1 MDPEKAF
8 QLRSA
13 AVWAAVIAAV
23 HFALGT
29 RTHSV
34 HGLHIL
40 LAGLF
45 MVPVLKA
52 AVAFE
57 VRGGVIAAAAV
68 GTLYVGHILWS
79 WRDSPL
85 ANADQYAMIGV
96 YFVVGFTAGR
106 LVKSANFRKWQ
117 RDEVIRRSQP
127 TAAGAA
133 PPTGAHA

>member
-1 MDPEKAF
+1 MDAEKAS
-8 QLRSA
+8 QLRGA
-13 AVWAAVIAAV
+13 VVWAALIAAV

-29 RTHSV
+29 RTHSF

-40 LAGLF
+40 LGGLF

-68 GTLYVGHILWS
+68 GTLYLGHILWS
-79 WRDSPL
+79 WRDSLL

-96 YFVVGFTAGR
+96 FFVVGISAGH
-106 LVKSANFRKWQ
+106 LVKTANFRKWQ
-117 RDEVIRRSQP
+117 RDEVIRRSRP
-127 TAAGAA
+127 TES
-133 PPTGAHA
+133 HA

>member
-13 AVWAAVIAAV
+13 VLWAAVIAAV

-29 RTHSV
+29 RTHSF

-57 VRGGVIAAAAV
+57 VRGGLIAAATV
-68 GTLYVGHILWS
+68 GTLYLAHILWS
-79 WRDSPL
+79 WRHSPM
-85 ANADQYAMIGV
+85 ANPDQYAMIGV
-96 YFVVGFTAGR
+96 YFVVGISAGH

-117 RDEVIRRSQP
+117 RDEVIRRSQRP
-127 TAAGAA
+127 EQTAAV
-133 PPTGAHA
+133 PTGARS

>member
-13 AVWAAVIAAV
+13 SVWAAVIAAL

-52 AVAFE
+52 AVTFE
-57 VRGGVIAAAAV
+57 VRGGVIAAAAA
-68 GTLYVGHILWS
+68 GTLYLGHILWS

-96 YFVVGFTAGR
+96 YFVVGISAGH
-106 LVKSANFRKWQ
+106 LVKTANFRKWQ

-127 TAAGAA
+127 TTAA
-133 PPTGAHA
+133 AHPSGSRP